1 MLFLWLGIFIFSLAV
16 LIKSADWFTAAAEK
30 IGEAF
35 RVSPFMIGITIV
47 SVGTSLP
54 ELATSLIGLWQG
66 DSTIAIANAVGS
78 NIANILLVVGVAAIV
93 GGALKVN
100 RSLIDI
106 DLPLLLGVTLLAT
119 FMLWDGDMIWQEGLV
134 AILFYIVYIFYSAK
148 ISEKRDYIPFVN
160 RFHLER
166 KIHHIKI
173 PWSAMGILGL
183 GAIGVYFGA
192 DWTVKA
198 TLKIAEI
205 LQVNS
210 SAVVMSALAVG
221 TSLPELIVSA
231 SAAFKGKYEIALGN
245 VFGSNI
251 FNLLIVVGVPALF
264 APLTVDENSLIIGLP
279 VMVLA
284 TIIYTF
290 SGISQKINKWEGMI
304 YIFLYFIFVVK
315 LFKLF

>member
-1 MLFLWLGIFIFSLAV
+1 MLFLWLGIFTISLAV
-16 LIKSADWFTAAAEK
+16 LIKSADWFTEAAEK

-35 RVSPFMIGITIV
+35 HISPFVIGITIV
-47 SVGTSLP
+47 SIGTSLP
-54 ELATSLIGLWQG
+54 ELATSIIGLWRG

-78 NIANILLVVGVAAIV
+78 NIANIFLVVGIAAIV
-93 GGALKVN
+93 GGTLKVT

-106 DLPLLLGVTLLAT
+106 DLPLLLGVTLLVT
-119 FMLWDGDMIWQEGLV
+119 FMLWDGNMVWQEGV
-134 AILFYIVYIFYSAK
+134 IAIIFYIVYVVYSVK
-148 ISEKRDYIPFVN
+148 VSEKRDYVPFVN

-166 KIHHIKI
+166 KVHHIEI
-173 PWSAMGILGL
+173 PWPAVGILGL
-183 GAIGVYFGA
+183 GAVGVYFGA

-231 SAAFKGKYEIALGN
+231 TAAFKGKFEIALGN

-251 FNLLIVVGVPALF
+251 FNLLMVIGVPALF
-264 APLTVDENSLIIGLP
+264 APLVVDQNSLLIGLP
-279 VMVLA
+279 VMLLA
-284 TIIYTF
+284 TILYTF
-290 SGISQKINKWEGMI
+290 SGISQKINKWEGII
-304 YIFLYFIFVVK
+304 YIFLYFVFVVK
-315 LFKLF
+315 LFNLF

>member
-1 MLFLWLGIFIFSLAV
+1 MLFLWLGIFIVSLAV

-35 RVSPFMIGITIV
+35 RVSPFMIGITVV

-78 NIANILLVVGVAAIV
+78 NIANILLIVGVSALV

-106 DLPLLLGVTLLAT
+106 DLPLLLGVTLLVT

-148 ISEKRDYIPFVN
+148 ISEKRDYVPFVN

-183 GAIGVYFGA
+183 GAIGVYFGS

-210 SAVVMSALAVG
+210 STVVMSALAVG

>member
-106 DLPLLLGVTLLAT
+106 DLPLLLGVTLLVT

>member
-93 GGALKVN
+93 GGSLKVN

-106 DLPLLLGVTLLAT
+106 DLPLLLGVTLLVT

-231 SAAFKGKYEIALGN
+231 SAAFKGKHEIALGN

-251 FNLLIVVGVPALF
+251 FNLLMVIGVPALF
-264 APLTVDENSLIIGLP
+264 APLVVDQNSLIIGLP

-290 SGISQKINKWEGMI
+290 SGISQKINKWEGII
-304 YIFLYFIFVVK
+304 YIFLYFIFIVK

>member
-1 MLFLWLGIFIFSLAV
+1 MLFLWLGIFVVSLAV
-16 LIKSADWFTAAAEK
+16 LIKSADWFTEAAEK

-35 RVSPFMIGITIV
+35 CISPFVIGVTIV
-47 SVGTSLP
+47 SIGTSLP
-54 ELATSLIGLWQG
+54 ELATSIIGLWRG

-78 NIANILLVVGVAAIV
+78 NIANIFLVVGIAAIV
-93 GGALKVN
+93 GGTLKVT

-106 DLPLLLGVTLLAT
+106 DLPLLLGVTLLVT
-119 FMLWDGDMIWQEGLV
+119 FMLWDGDMVWQEGLV
-134 AILFYIVYIFYSAK
+134 AIFFYVIYCIYTIRV
-148 ISEKRDYIPFVN
+148 SEKRDFIPFVN

-166 KIHHIKI
+166 KMHQIKI
-173 PWSAMGILGL
+173 PWSAMGILSL
-183 GAIGVYFGA
+183 GVIGVYFGA

-198 TLKIAEI
+198 TLKLAEI

-231 SAAFKGKYEIALGN
+231 TAAFKGKHEIALGN

-251 FNLLIVVGVPALF
+251 FNLLMVLGIPALF
-264 APLTVDENSLIIGLP
+264 APLVVDQNSLLIGLP

-284 TIIYTF
+284 TILYTF

-304 YIFLYFIFVVK
+304 YISLYFIFVVK

>member
-1 MLFLWLGIFIFSLAV
+1 MLFLWLGIFTISLAV
-16 LIKSADWFTAAAEK
+16 LIKSADWFTEAAEK

-35 RVSPFMIGITIV
+35 HISPFVIGITIV
-47 SVGTSLP
+47 SIGTSLP
-54 ELATSLIGLWQG
+54 ELATSIIGLWRG

-78 NIANILLVVGVAAIV
+78 NIANIFLVVGIAAIV
-93 GGALKVN
+93 GGTLKVT

-106 DLPLLLGVTLLAT
+106 DLPLLLGVTLLVT
-119 FMLWDGDMIWQEGLV
+119 FMLWDGNMVWQEGV
-134 AILFYIVYIFYSAK
+134 IAIIFYIVYVVYSVK
-148 ISEKRDYIPFVN
+148 VSEKRDYVPFVN

-166 KIHHIKI
+166 KVHHIEI
-173 PWSAMGILGL
+173 PWPAVGILGL
-183 GAIGVYFGA
+183 GAVGVYFGA

-231 SAAFKGKYEIALGN
+231 TAAFKGKFEIALGN

-251 FNLLIVVGVPALF
+251 FNLLMVIGVPALF
-264 APLTVDENSLIIGLP
+264 APLVVDQNSLLIGLP
-279 VMVLA
+279 VMLLA
-284 TIIYTF
+284 TILYTF
-290 SGISQKINKWEGMI
+290 SSISQKINKWEGII
-304 YIFLYFIFVVK
+304 YIFLYFVFVVK
-315 LFKLF
+315 LFNLF